1 MVKVHFVTDFQLEG
15 CESKV
20 DWDQPVMVLLSF
32 FFLRE
37 GENKKKREEGKSV
50 TQEER

>member
-20 DWDQPVMVLLSF
+20 DWDQPVMVLSF

-37 GENKKKREEGKSV
+37 GENKKKRDERKSV